1 MRPQKA
7 DSLGLTTPQ
16 YLTVILEPS
25 GVTETLTGR
34 NPEDAIPGQ
43 LCHHLVL

>member
-16 YLTVILEPS
+16 YLT
-25 GVTETLTGR
+25 VTETLTGR

-43 LCHHLVL
+43 LCHYLTV

>member
-16 YLTVILEPS
+16 YLTVTLEPS

-43 LCHHLVL
+43 LCHHLVV